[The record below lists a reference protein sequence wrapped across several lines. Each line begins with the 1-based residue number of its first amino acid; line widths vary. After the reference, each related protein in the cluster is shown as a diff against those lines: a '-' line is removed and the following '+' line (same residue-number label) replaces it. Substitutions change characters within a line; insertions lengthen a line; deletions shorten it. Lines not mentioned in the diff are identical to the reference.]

1 MGTYDNTILN
11 LCMLIYKMR
20 LFQKGCVKNVFFFKI
35 NPDKFQK
42 LVGVINKVFIL
53 RLLKF

>member
-20 LFQKGCVKNVFFFKI
+20 LFQKGCVKNVFFFK
-35 NPDKFQK
+35 
-42 LVGVINKVFIL
+42 NKPRQVSKTC
-53 RLLKF
+53 RGYK